1 MIKDMKASVLKRRT
15 RVILKSGKELY
26 TPVKREEVMAVIAAN
41 GSLQTCDFE
50 DVGIWEHTKLRATQ
64 VKKLVSL
71 DEKEVHKKEFLSKE
85 RKKKRIAALRK
96 HEERMLAN
104 PHIHKLAM
112 YLRKQRCD
120 RGWNYQDIADR
131 LGISKTSVY
140 AYEAGKRKIPRDKLK
155 LYAKMFDT
163 TFENLL
169 AIEGV
174 KTTKKSKAAA

>member
-1 MIKDMKASVLKRRT
+1 MKASVLKRRT

-50 DVGIWEHTKLRATQ
+50 DVGIWEHTRLRATQ
-64 VKKLVSL
+64 VKKLVPL
-71 DEKEVHKKEFLSKE
+71 DEKKEHEKEFLSAE
-85 RKKKRIAALRK
+85 RKKKRVATIRK

-104 PHIHKLAM
+104 PHVHKLAM

-120 RGWNYQDIADR
+120 RGWNYQDVADR

-140 AYEAGKRKIPRDKLK
+140 AYESGKRKIPRDKLK
-155 LYAKMFDT
+155 LYAKVFDT
-163 TFENLL
+163 TFEDLL
-169 AIEGV
+169 AIEGIE
-174 KTTKKSKAAA
+174 TTEKSQAIA